1 MLNVKFRVTVSQGHV
16 KNMERFQQEIAIMKA
31 RAQRHGMAW
40 DGTMHRSAN
49 RFKRSASTCSCM
61 LMAADRIAIPSAL
74 ALSGARSWT
83 IRTSSNST
91 RLLKIAG
98 SKDRLQRLHG
108 LHVFPPKFSN
118 LLMAIMAIMALVFR
132 FCSAFRQ
139 RNWWSFAIF
148 WMLSYLYWIYRGCSC
163 LKLVAK
169 HINHV
174 ALSLFVKLGHLSPL
188 FSK

>member
-98 SKDRLQRLHG
+98 SKDRAPAAPWAPCLSPEIFEFAHGHHGHHGHHGNHGSGFSFLQR
-108 LHVFPPKFSN
+108 
-118 LLMAIMAIMALVFR
+118 I
-132 FCSAFRQ
+132 
-139 RNWWSFAIF
+139 
-148 WMLSYLYWIYRGCSC
+148 
-163 LKLVAK
+163 
-169 HINHV
+169 
-174 ALSLFVKLGHLSPL
+174 
-188 FSK
+188 